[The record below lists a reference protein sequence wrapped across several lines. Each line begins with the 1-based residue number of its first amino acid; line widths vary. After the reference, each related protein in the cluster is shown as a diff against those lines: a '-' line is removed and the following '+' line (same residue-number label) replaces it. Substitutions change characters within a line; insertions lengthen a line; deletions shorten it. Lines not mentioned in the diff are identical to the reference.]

1 MSAVRFSRIAVV
13 GLGLLGGSV
22 ARAVRAHLPAAVTLG
37 FDADPAVRARA
48 REISLADEVPETID
62 EAVAGADLVV
72 LCVPVGAM
80 EAAGR
85 AIAPHLAAGVVVTD
99 VGSSKASVARAL
111 ADALPGVC
119 VIPSHP
125 VAGTEQSGPDA
136 GFAAL
141 SRCADMH
148 ASDRV
153 DPVRKLPRA
162 LWQIDPDLAA
172 LREDPRF
179 AAILARAFP
188 EPKPEQER
196 KGDR

>member
-22 ARAVRAHLPAAVTLG
+22 ARGVHAHLPAAVTLG

-111 ADALPGVC
+111 ADHHRSMDNTVYLPLASRAGFGTALLDATTAQ
-119 VIPSHP
+119 P
-125 VAGTEQSGPDA
+125 VA
-136 GFAAL
+136 F
-141 SRCADMH
+141 
-148 ASDRV
+148 
-153 DPVRKLPRA
+153 LP
-162 LWQIDPDLAA
+162 LDS
-172 LREDPRF
+172 F
-179 AAILARAFP
+179 
-188 EPKPEQER
+188 
-196 KGDR
+196 